1 MRFCLEVIL
10 RGAVLAS
17 VVAAA
22 APAENANPEI
32 GKAVTPK
39 VVSVVRP
46 DARTGRLVRSVVVS
60 PKPAAVKDPDPAVQ
74 GMIDAT
80 AKSLDVNPSL
90 VHSVIEVESN
100 YNPYAVSPKGAQGL
114 MQLMPDTAKRF
125 GVQNTFDAQQ
135 NIEGGIRYLKFL
147 QQTFGDDRLAIA
159 AYNAGEKAV
168 QKYGSVPPYPE
179 TKDYVQKVAKKYDA
193 RRAAGKKI
201 QPAPVAEKPQPAEEE
216 PRHIMG
222 YLDEEGR
229 LHIASRP

>member
-1 MRFCLEVIL
+1 MV
-10 RGAVLAS
+10 AV
-17 VVAAA
+17 
-22 APAENANPEI
+22 APSAENANPEPA
-32 GKAVTPK
+32 KAVSPK
-39 VVSVVRP
+39 VVSVVRA
-46 DARTGRLVRSVVVS
+46 DARTGRLVRSIVVT
-60 PKPAAVKDPDPAVQ
+60 PKPAPTKTPDPAVE
-74 GMIDAT
+74 GMVDET

-100 YNPYAVSPKGAQGL
+100 YNPFAVSPKGAQGL
-114 MQLMPDTAKRF
+114 MQLMPGTARRF
-125 GVQNTFDAQQ
+125 GVQNTFDARQ

-168 QKYGSVPPYPE
+168 QKYGNVPPYPE

-193 RRAAGKKI
+193 RRAADKKI
-201 QPAPVAEKPQPAEEE
+201 QPVTIAEKPKPAEDE

-229 LHIASRP
+229 LHIATRP